1 MQPFYDQEQGKKTGI
16 TFIVQH
22 NFGSPGQC
30 NKREKEVK
38 SKRIEREENFIVSF
52 CADYTITYME
62 NS

>member
-1 MQPFYDQEQGKKTGI
+1 MQLFYDQKQGKKTGI

-30 NKREKEVK
+30 SKREKEI
-38 SKRIEREENFIVSF
+38 KRIERKENFIVSF
-52 CADYTITYME
+52 CADNIITYME